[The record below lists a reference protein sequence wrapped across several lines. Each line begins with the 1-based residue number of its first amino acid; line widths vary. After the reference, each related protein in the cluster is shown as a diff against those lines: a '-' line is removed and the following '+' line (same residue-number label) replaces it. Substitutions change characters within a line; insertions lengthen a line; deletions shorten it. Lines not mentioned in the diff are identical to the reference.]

1 MAPLIS
7 SEEALYV
14 AHPAYDGAYNA
25 AFEVAYYAAGS
36 ARARDATAHATST
49 AHKAAIK
56 AVHHAVCAAR
66 KAAHI
71 AARKAA
77 RIPARIAAEAE
88 HLRKVSRAAT
98 SATAEIALKVLV
110 QEALLDKR
118 TAYKAA
124 RIVVAQAWVLYHW
137 WEKIIEQSTRIEGE
151 WTSRC
156 VEKVHWTTYLER
168 KNTVESAARIA
179 LDVLQ
184 KSQDNFR
191 ALLMLAKDSSRAVS
205 KAPLAPPT
213 STLQTLRCWYNSCD
227 ESNEDVYK
235 WLTTDK
241 EWGDYPTF
249 DTLCWYYMY
258 GHYD

>member
-1 MAPLIS
+1 MKQFLFLTFFTASMGASMWS
-7 SEEALYV
+7 SMEASAHTV
-14 AHPAYDGAYNA
+14 AGKDH
-25 AFEVAYYAAGS
+25 
-36 ARARDATAHATST
+36 T
-49 AHKAAIK
+49 KAA
-56 AVHHAVCAAR
+56 H

-71 AARKAA
+71 AAR
-77 RIPARIAAEAE
+77 IPAHIAAEAE

-98 SATAEIALKVLV
+98 SATAEVTLKVLV

-124 RIVVAQAWVLYHW
+124 RIVVAQAWALYHW
-137 WEKIIEQSTRIEGE
+137 WEKIIEQSTRKEGE
-151 WTSRC
+151 WTC

-168 KNTVESAARIA
+168 KSTVESAALIA